1 MARDIITNEQWKR
14 LRPLLP
20 PQKPKTGRPAKN
32 HRVVVN
38 GILWLM
44 RTGAPW
50 RDLPTEYGPWQTV
63 ASRFY
68 RWRRAGVWEHI
79 LQTLQQQ
86 TDANGQIDWEKHYL
100 DSTVIRA
107 HQHASGAKRRGRDEA
122 LGRSQGGIGT
132 KVHLRAEGG
141 GKPMVF
147 VLTAGQR
154 HEQVDFWELMEEGE
168 VKRPG
173 RGRPKSRPKRV
184 VADKA
189 YNSGKVR
196 RYLRQ
201 RHIGIVI
208 PRQRHERQREELDG
222 HLYLE
227 RNRGE
232 RMINRLKQFRRVATR
247 YEKQTANY
255 LAILT
260 LAAIVIWL

>member
-1 MARDIITNEQWKR
+1 
-14 LRPLLP
+14 
-20 PQKPKTGRPAKN
+20 
-32 HRVVVN
+32 
-38 GILWLM
+38 
-44 RTGAPW
+44 
-50 RDLPTEYGPWQTV
+50 
-63 ASRFY
+63 
-68 RWRRAGVWEHI
+68 
-79 LQTLQQQ
+79 
-86 TDANGQIDWEKHYL
+86 
-100 DSTVIRA
+100 
-107 HQHASGAKRRGRDEA
+107 
-122 LGRSQGGIGT
+122 
-132 KVHLRAEGG
+132 
-141 GKPMVF
+141 MVF

-260 LAAIVIWL
+260 LAAIVISL